1 MTFIDSNIPMYLIG
15 ADHPHKTEARILIE
29 RLIAAGERLVTDA
42 EVLQEI
48 IHRYVAIHRRQA
60 IAPAFQLMLDII
72 DEVFPVEK
80 SHVVR
85 ASQIAVMPGQVSSR
99 DAVHIA
105 VMEARGLTSILTF
118 DKDFDR
124 WPGLRR
130 VQYRPGA

>member
-1 MTFIDSNIPMYLIG
+1 
-15 ADHPHKTEARILIE
+15 
-29 RLIAAGERLVTDA
+29 
-42 EVLQEI
+42 
-48 IHRYVAIHRRQA
+48 
-60 IAPAFQLMLDII
+60 MLDLI

-85 ASQIAVMPGQVSSR
+85 ASQIAVMPVQLSSR

-105 VMEARGLTSILTF
+105 VMEAQGLTSILTF

-130 VQYRPGA
+130 VQYQS